1 MNELKNKIEF
11 KSTPVVSAQEF
22 QNVAI
27 DYYFNELGKG
37 IKPKNISP
45 IMVWGAPGVGKS
57 ESVYNI
63 ARELEVKTG
72 KKVTVLD
79 VRLSLFN
86 PVDLRGIPSANADKT
101 AAVWLKPAIFN
112 FDDSEDVI
120 NILFLDELSTCSAAV
135 QACAYQI
142 TLDRRI
148 GEHKLPDNVLVIA
161 AGNRKEDKSVSIQ
174 MPKALANRMMHFD
187 VESDLKSWKEW
198 AIHNDIDYRVIGFLE
213 YKPNYLEVGVNV
225 NDLAYPTPRSWAR
238 VSEIIKTLGMTDNSN
253 ILISATVGMGV
264 ASEFLQF
271 CKCTD
276 KLPNVDKIFEGECDE
291 VPNDIDIIYSLITA
305 MTIKFKEYI
314 ENGKKVNNAIK
325 FAMKMPLDFSLI
337 LHQNLVAYLNSN
349 YKSTNQLT
357 MLEDEDFYNWTN
369 KLEEKIQ

>member
-1 MNELKNKIEF
+1 MNEMKNKIEF
-11 KSTPVVSAQEF
+11 KSTPVVSAHEF

-27 DYYFNELGKG
+27 DYYSNELGKG

-63 ARELEVKTG
+63 ARELEQKLV
-72 KKVTVLD
+72 KKVAVLD

-101 AAVWLKPAIFN
+101 AAVWLKPEIFN
-112 FDDSEDVI
+112 FDDSDEVI

-142 TLDRRI
+142 TLDRKI

-198 AIHNDIDYRVIGFLE
+198 ALRNDIDYRVIGFLE
-213 YKPNYLEVGVNV
+213 YKPNYLEVGVNS

-238 VSEIIKTLGMTDNSN
+238 VSEIIKTLGMSDNSN
-253 ILISATVGMGV
+253 ILISATIGMGV

-271 CKCTD
+271 CKCAD
-276 KLPNVDKIFEGECDE
+276 RLPNVDKIFEGEYDE
-291 VPNDIDIIYSLITA
+291 VPTDMDIKYSLVTS
-305 MTIKFKEYI
+305 MTHKFKEYI

-325 FAMKMPLDFSLI
+325 YAMKLPLDFSLI
-337 LHQNLVAYLNSN
+337 LHQNVVAYLNSN
-349 YKSTNQLT
+349 YKSTNQL
-357 MLEDEDFYNWTN
+357 MHEKKNDE
-369 KLEEKIQ
+369 K